1 MFWIPL
7 YYEAKLLVVL
17 WLVHDNFAVLPR
29 PTPPGVQ
36 RLAGAAAR

>member
-17 WLVHDNFAVLPR
+17 WLVHDNFAVLTRPAPPR
-29 PTPPGVQ
+29 LQ